1 MAPFLY
7 GERGGI
13 HVIDLTQTVPL
24 LDRALTAVHRCVAK
38 EGRVLLV
45 ATKHQARDVVR
56 ETAMG
61 GQQFYVNT
69 RWLGGTLTNWN
80 TVSNSIRRLE
90 NLERTLSNP
99 DAGFVKKERLRL
111 NRQLRKLE
119 AGLGGIREM
128 KRVPDMLFVIDVN
141 EERLAVAEAI
151 KMRIPVVAV
160 VDSNADPT
168 GIDYPIP
175 GNDDASRA
183 IQFYCD
189 VLLRTLADAVEVQLR
204 NRGGDIGEQIDVG
217 PAGDAGG
224 ESETKVESDEDS
236 EAEAS
241 GDADAGGAEG
251 RASAGNGADPSGEPA
266 VAEASAKETDTPVTA
281 EEPAQSSPSGEA
293 AEPAEVAENVAEAT
307 AAEAGAAEGA
317 GREEPP
323 PADQAPEPAAAGD
336 QETVTHAEKQGPGL
350 TVRFAAGIRGAGIR

>member
-1 MAPFLY
+1 MNLPNYSLRQLLEAGVHFGHRTDRWNPRMESYIY
-7 GERGGI
+7 GNRGGI

-24 LDRALTAVHRCVAK
+24 LDRALAAIHRCVAK

-45 ATKHQARDVVR
+45 ATKQQARDVVR
-56 ETAMG
+56 ETAVG

-119 AGLGGIREM
+119 AGLGGIRDM

-141 EERLAVAEAI
+141 EERLAIAEAI

-175 GNDDASRA
+175 GNDDAFRS

-204 NRGGDIGEQIDVG
+204 NRGGDIGEQIDVVL
-217 PAGDAGG
+217 
-224 ESETKVESDEDS
+224 S
-236 EAEAS
+236 AEP
-241 GDADAGGAEG
+241 GAESADG
-251 RASAGNGADPSGEPA
+251 EAPALAGNGADPAGGPVPSPPAEAPSPSVDAAASQDGA
-266 VAEASAKETDTPVTA
+266 VAEPKETEAPVDAAEVGTAAASAADSGSPEPESGAAPVA
-281 EEPAQSSPSGEA
+281 QPAPEP
-293 AEPAEVAENVAEAT
+293 T
-307 AAEAGAAEGA
+307 AAEAQEGESTDEA
-317 GREEPP
+317 
-323 PADQAPEPAAAGD
+323 
-336 QETVTHAEKQGPGL
+336 
-350 TVRFAAGIRGAGIR
+350 RG

>member
-1 MAPFLY
+1 MHFGHRTDRWNPRMAPFLY
-7 GERGGI
+7 GQRGGI

-45 ATKHQARDVVR
+45 ATKNQARDVVR
-56 ETAMG
+56 ETAVG

-151 KMRIPVVAV
+151 KIGIPVVAV

-217 PAGDAGG
+217 LAGDAGG
-224 ESETKVESDEDS
+224 EDEASAVPGAGPEGEAGGES
-236 EAEAS
+236 EA
-241 GDADAGGAEG
+241 GGVEVPAPP
-251 RASAGNGADPSGEPA
+251 GNGPDPSGGPTG
-266 VAEASAKETDTPVTA
+266 V
-281 EEPAQSSPSGEA
+281 
-293 AEPAEVAENVAEAT
+293 
-307 AAEAGAAEGA
+307 EAGAAEPTQPAAPGEA
-317 GREEPP
+317 EKTAEVDANVVEAAVPESGVADGTERDEAPP
-323 PADQAPEPAAAGD
+323 VDSAPAPAAAGAREAD
-336 QETVTHAEKQGPGL
+336 SEVEKQG
-350 TVRFAAGIRGAGIR
+350 

>member
-1 MAPFLY
+1 MHFGHRTDRWNPRMAPFLY
-7 GERGGI
+7 GARGGI

-45 ATKHQARDVVR
+45 ATKNQARDVVR
-56 ETAMG
+56 ETAVG

-90 NLERTLSNP
+90 NLERTLGNP

-151 KMRIPVVAV
+151 KMGIPVVAV

-224 ESETKVESDEDS
+224 KDESKVGADTGS
-236 EAEAS
+236 EAEA
-241 GDADAGGAEG
+241 GAKADAGGVEVQV
-251 RASAGNGADPSGEPA
+251 SAGNGADASGESTA
-266 VAEASAKETDTPVTA
+266 AEAPAKEPDETA
-281 EEPAQSSPSGEA
+281 TAAEPAQPSPSGET
-293 AEPAEVAENVAEAT
+293 AEPAEVTAKVAEAGV
-307 AAEAGAAEGA
+307 AESAPQDDA
-317 GREEPP
+317 P
-323 PADQAPEPAAAGD
+323 PADETPGPARDGE
-336 QETVTHAEKQGPGL
+336 QETVTEAEKQSQ
-350 TVRFAAGIRGAGIR
+350 V

>member
-1 MAPFLY
+1 MNLPHYSLRQLLEAGVHFGHRTDRWNPRMAPYLY
-7 GERGGI
+7 GARGGI

-45 ATKHQARDVVR
+45 ATKPQARDVVR
-56 ETAMG
+56 ETATG
-61 GQQFYVNT
+61 GQQYYVNT

-90 NLERTLSNP
+90 NLERMLANP
-99 DAGFVKKERLRL
+99 DAGYVKKERLRL

-141 EERLAVAEAI
+141 EERLAVAEAV
-151 KMRIPVVAV
+151 KMGIPVVAV

-168 GIDYPIP
+168 GIKYPIP

-189 VLLRTLADAVEVQLR
+189 ILLRTLADAVEVQLR

-217 PAGDAGG
+217 PGLEAGDEGVAEEADEETVQEAG
-224 ESETKVESDEDS
+224 E
-236 EAEAS
+236 
-241 GDADAGGAEG
+241 ADAGSEAAANGGAVVE
-251 RASAGNGADPSGEPA
+251 PESGSTEDPA
-266 VAEASAKETDTPVTA
+266 VAAEAVVT
-281 EEPAQSSPSGEA
+281 ESA
-293 AEPAEVAENVAEAT
+293 AETVS
-307 AAEAGAAEGA
+307 EG
-317 GREEPP
+317 G
-323 PADQAPEPAAAGD
+323 
-336 QETVTHAEKQGPGL
+336 VTESKEG
-350 TVRFAAGIRGAGIR
+350 